1 MGIAIAAAELGL
13 HHHLRGFSQV
23 TGSNSLRNPITHYC
37 FPLMEGRD
45 EAWRADTQKPILWS
59 KWNYQPW
66 DNPPNPFGTTIEG
79 ELLLMRL
86 RDFVNIRTGK
96 KESASNVLTEP
107 TT

>member
-1 MGIAIAAAELGL
+1 VGIAIAAAELGL

-23 TGSNSLRNPITHYC
+23 TSSNSLRNPITHYC